1 MRQDVEA
8 LEDDPVLRRQVALA
22 AVEVDDAHL
31 QGALGGRGD
40 AHGAPSRAHGHQGV
54 AEEAAMGALRHPP
67 LTAVMRDEL
76 QPVVEGAQRW
86 AT

>member
-1 MRQDVEA
+1 
-8 LEDDPVLRRQVALA
+8 
-22 AVEVDDAHL
+22 
-31 QGALGGRGD
+31 
-40 AHGAPSRAHGHQGV
+40 
-54 AEEAAMGALRHPP
+54 MGALRHPP